1 MHRKTDTEKNRHR
14 EKQKL
19 NLHNI
24 RIDDKNLREEYQIT
38 VLESN
43 ITLNATACILIVSN
57 SCIIKFSCSGTS
69 LVARLMARL

>member
-1 MHRKTDTEKNRHR
+1 MHRKTDTETT
-14 EKQKL
+14 EVESAQY
-19 NLHNI
+19 
-24 RIDDKNLREEYQIT
+24 IDDKNLREEYQIT

-57 SCIIKFSCSGTS
+57 SCIIKFSCSGTF